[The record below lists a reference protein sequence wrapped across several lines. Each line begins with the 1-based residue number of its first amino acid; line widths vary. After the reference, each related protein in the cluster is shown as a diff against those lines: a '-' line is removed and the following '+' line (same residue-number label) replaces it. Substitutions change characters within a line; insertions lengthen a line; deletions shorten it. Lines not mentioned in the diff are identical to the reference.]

1 MIRVITAG
9 AHARVVES
17 NLKQVNLKRNISL
30 VDVTNP
36 SLSEVNQLHERFKIS
51 IADINAC
58 LDNYESP
65 RIKQTKEYTLII
77 YSQSHCEEDLKRCGP
92 IGFFFTRRH
101 LIAIHLSKLPFI
113 DELDLNADMTKHMF
127 HNGTEIILL
136 RILYNL
142 IKSKHKLLEVIE
154 DSLESIE
161 DDVLSAAHEHIVKR
175 IFALKNKLL
184 YLKKSVSGNR
194 SVINDLIK
202 DVPAIKE
209 KALFAELN
217 VETMQ
222 VSDTL
227 EIYRERLTSIL
238 EINTGNI
245 SNKINVVMKYFTVIA
260 SVLLLPMLIT
270 GLYGMNVVLP
280 FQEHQQAF
288 WIVFGI
294 IIACIVVMLLVFNN
308 KKWL

>member
-17 NLKQVNLKRNISL
+17 NLKHVNLKRNIAL

-36 SLSEVNQLHERFKIS
+36 SLSEINQLHEKFKIS
-51 IADINAC
+51 VSDIKAC
-58 LDNYESP
+58 LDHYESP
-65 RIKQTKEYTLII
+65 RMKQTKEYTLII
-77 YSQSHCEEDLKRCGP
+77 YSQAHCEEDLKRCGP

-101 LIAIHLSKLPFI
+101 LIAIHLNKLAFV
-113 DELDLNADMTKHMF
+113 DELDLNAEMTKHMF
-127 HNGTEIILL
+127 HAGTEIILL
-136 RILYNL
+136 RILYEL
-142 IKSKHKLLEVIE
+142 IKTKHKLLEIIE

-161 DDVLSAAHEHIVKR
+161 DDVVTTTHENVVRR
-175 IFALKNKLL
+175 IFALKNRLL

-194 SVINDLIK
+194 SAINDLIK
-202 DVPAIKE
+202 DVPSIKE

-222 VSDTL
+222 VNDTL

-238 EINTGNI
+238 EIHTGNV
-245 SNKINVVMKYFTVIA
+245 SNKINVAMKYFTVIA

-270 GLYGMNVVLP
+270 GLYGMNVLLP
-280 FQEHQQAF
+280 FQRHQQAF
-288 WIVFGI
+288 WIVMGI
-294 IIACIVVMLLVFNN
+294 IIACIVVMLLIFNN